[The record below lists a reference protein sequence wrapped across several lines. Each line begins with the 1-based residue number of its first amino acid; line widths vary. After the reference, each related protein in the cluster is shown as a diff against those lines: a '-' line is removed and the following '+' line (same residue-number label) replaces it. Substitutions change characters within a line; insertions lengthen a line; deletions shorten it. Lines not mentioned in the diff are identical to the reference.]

1 VSLKN
6 RAMRNPFRASCQA
19 VAAALILLLGIQ
31 RGECSLSPRAQRVG
45 TKLVP
50 LAKPPVLPEIVPK
63 VLATAEEETPPGWTN
78 ILATMTVPL
87 IWGTYSPLIKL
98 VYSGADDVISPPP
111 ILFNFLS
118 YLVSFFC
125 LNAAQKLF
133 FFRKKDDAATT
144 TTTTS
149 LEEGSYLTR
158 FATPLESRA
167 GFELGMWLFF
177 GSTVQIMGIQSTTA
191 TRAAILV
198 QLTTIIVPIL
208 DSLFSAARGEGRD
221 IIPPRLWLSCVLALV
236 GVCLVTLEGQ
246 SGAPFSP
253 ELLSSLFSM
262 PRSGDLLV
270 LLSALFYSTHVV
282 RLGQVV
288 KSKEVSPVRLAR
300 VKSLTELTASA
311 TVLLLFFL
319 LDPPRWKEVQDFLAA
334 ARAGGSDVET
344 VALSV
349 LWNGAAATALTNS
362 LQTYGQRTVSP
373 TTANLL
379 YTTQPIWAAL
389 FSFLLLRDQPS
400 VSAVFGIAVLALA
413 VSLSSSPD
421 DYSPSDQQ
429 QKEKEKKGSKAGG

>member
-1 VSLKN
+1 MGLK
-6 RAMRNPFRASCQA
+6 AA
-19 VAAALILLLGIQ
+19 VVLVLLILQ
-31 RGECSLSPRAQRVG
+31 RGHCSLSPRARVG
-45 TKLVP
+45 TKLVAQP
-50 LAKPPVLPEIVPK
+50 LAKATPPVLPKIGAPI
-63 VLATAEEETPPGWTN
+63 APRDGTSAEDDSLPGWTN
-78 ILATMTVPL
+78 ILATLTVPL

-98 VYSGADDVISPPP
+98 VYSGADNVISPPP
-111 ILFNFLS
+111 ILFNFFS
-118 YLVSFFC
+118 YFVSFFC
-125 LNAAQKLF
+125 LNTAQKLF
-133 FFRKKDDAATT
+133 FFRKKAATT
-144 TTTTS
+144 TTAAITSTS
-149 LEEGSYLTR
+149 LEEGDSRTR

-270 LLSALFYSTHVV
+270 LLSALFYSLHVV
-282 RLGQVV
+282 RLGQVA
-288 KSKEVSPVRLAR
+288 KSSEVSPVRLAR
-300 VKSLTELTASA
+300 VKSLTELIASA

-319 LDPPRWKEVQDFLAA
+319 LDPPRWKEVQDFLSA
-334 ARAGGSDVET
+334 ARAGGSDVDT
-344 VALSV
+344 VVLSV

-362 LQTYGQRTVSP
+362 LQAYGQRTVSP

-413 VSLSSSPD
+413 VSLSSSAD

-429 QKEKEKKGSKAGG
+429 QKKEKSGG